1 MLVIH
6 KPEKFGHKFWMI
18 HDDSPQ
24 FPGAPT
30 ASSAAFSPAIA
41 KACNGKELAENM
53 GGFPLW

>member
-1 MLVIH
+1 
-6 KPEKFGHKFWMI
+6 MI